1 MIDIWMIFTM
11 TYPFTVILLHG
22 TLEVEF
28 FSLFNFY
35 NIYVYMQVVK
45 TKRNLLSAKK
55 LNRDVCIFIRKD
67 LIGYSAELL
76 NLLLVYSG

>member
-67 LIGYSAELL
+67 LIGYSAELF